1 MAQLWYTAPKMHSTI
16 QHVVCRAVEYDG
28 MSSTMQANLATLNT
42 ILTWAFAGEVVLKVA
57 VPLWLANDSL
67 AAFVSRLI
75 AFSQCWIHHI
85 PVTTTTWL

>member
-1 MAQLWYTAPKMHSTI
+1 
-16 QHVVCRAVEYDG
+16 
-28 MSSTMQANLATLNT
+28 MQANLATLNT

-67 AAFVSRLI
+67 AVFVSRLI